1 MTYSEPLS
9 TAAAV
14 RTELQNDLHAHFA
27 SCHAAFL
34 SIDVDRSGRI
44 EADELARVL
53 AVYSLPG
60 EAASPVLARLDRD
73 QDGRLDYN
81 EFCAAYF
88 GSRSPAPS
96 PKQAA
101 PLPGAPARGA
111 PAMGD
116 AEAAADAISD
126 HLSQHY
132 RSARKAFLKLD
143 ADRSGYVSAAELRAI
158 EAEYNL
164 PMERVIQAC
173 DVNGDS
179 RLSFNEVAKRL
190 FVL

>member
-1 MTYSEPLS
+1 MTVT

-14 RTELQNDLHAHFA
+14 GAELRGDLQAHFPT
-27 SCHAAFL
+27 CHAAFL
-34 SIDVDRSGRI
+34 SLDVDRSGRI
-44 EADELARVL
+44 EGGELSRVL
-53 AVYSLPG
+53 SIFNLPV
-60 EAASPVLARLDRD
+60 AAAEPVLARLDRD
-73 QDGRLDYN
+73 GDGRLDYN

-88 GSRSPAPS
+88 GARSPAPS
-96 PKQAA
+96 PAVKAA
-101 PLPGAPARGA
+101 PPAPGRPAPVA
-111 PAMGD
+111 GD
-116 AEAAADAISD
+116 AEATADAIAD

-143 ADRSGYVSAAELRAI
+143 ADRSGFVSAAELRAI

-164 PMERVIQAC
+164 PLTEVISAC
-173 DVNGDS
+173 DVNGDG